1 MELSTVKPIL
11 HDLEYDISDHTTI
24 ELLGADLT
32 PAYYAL
38 LKDGNPSHI
47 EDYLDRDT
55 LPLMEMLA
63 ETVSTMPQYENEE
76 GLNYHWRAY
85 QADLINDLRESL
97 DREEEPYPEDI
108 DDVCSL
114 VNDWIA
120 AYEES
125 DLRQKNMDSLIE
137 KAGDEAADLI
147 SNYRLEKAEMQPAL
161 TAVLAKLVII
171 DGFEKSLADAIS
183 KNENGDVVRAMQIAQ
198 NISNHFSSS

>member
-1 MELSTVKPIL
+1 MKPIL

-38 LKDGNPSHI
+38 LKDGNPSDI
-47 EDYLDRDT
+47 EEYLDEDS
-55 LPLMEMLA
+55 LSLMEMLA

-85 QADLINDLRESL
+85 GVNLINDLRESL
-97 DREEEPYPEDI
+97 GREEEPTSEDI
-108 DDVCSL
+108 DDVCLL

-120 AYEES
+120 AYEAS
-125 DLRQKNMDSLIE
+125 DLQQKNMDSLIE
-137 KAGDEAADLI
+137 KAGDQAADLI
-147 SNYRLEKAEMQPAL
+147 SNYKLEKAEMQPAL

-183 KNENGDVVRAMQIAQ
+183 KNEDGDVIRSMQIAQ
-198 NISNHFSSS
+198 NISNHFKAK